1 MSFSKIQGRLILT
14 WSTIQAA
21 TLIYEMLCIVRIAI
35 KKRRVYPKIMCP
47 FVLKSLISLRQLKL
61 NLSIFICFWLVC
73 FVFLFLIFKVNS
85 NLQHGILVLFL
96 AVLDIYCSSNN
107 LGPLDNL
114 SVAFPTPSQPS
125 SFQEITSDER
135 IRSSNSHKQLS

>member
-1 MSFSKIQGRLILT
+1 MSFSKIQGRLILA

-35 KKRRVYPKIMCP
+35 KKRRVYPKIMCS

-61 NLSIFICFWLVC
+61 NLNIFICFWLVC

-85 NLQHGILVLFL
+85 NLQHGIFI
-96 AVLDIYCSSNN
+96 DIYCSSNN